1 MFPSVL
7 SCIQSFSIASCHASA
22 LSGVRLQLRAFTRLE
37 YLDCALRARESPAV
51 GTDVR
56 MYFVHMALGTRKWA
70 VMSFNQ
76 PSMNDFMIHFIT
88 IHFILRV
95 GAGGPFH

>member
-1 MFPSVL
+1 
-7 SCIQSFSIASCHASA
+7 
-22 LSGVRLQLRAFTRLE
+22 
-37 YLDCALRARESPAV
+37 
-51 GTDVR
+51 
-56 MYFVHMALGTRKWA
+56 MALGTRKWA